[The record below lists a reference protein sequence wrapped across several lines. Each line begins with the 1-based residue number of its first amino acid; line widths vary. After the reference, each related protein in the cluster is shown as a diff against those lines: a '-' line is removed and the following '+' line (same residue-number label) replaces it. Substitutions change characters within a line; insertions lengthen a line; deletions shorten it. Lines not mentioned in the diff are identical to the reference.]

1 MKVLF
6 YWIIR
11 IVPALIMLQTLF
23 FKFSAAPESVAIFSK
38 LGMEPYGRIGIG
50 IIELIAAVLILIPNK
65 SKFGALLGFGTMAGA
80 IASHLFVLGIQ
91 VNDDGG
97 KLFILA
103 LITLIACA
111 IVLFEERNKFSIF
124 QKS

>member
-11 IVPALIMLQTLF
+11 IIPAVIMLQTLF

-38 LGMEPYGRIGIG
+38 LGMEPYGRIGTG

-65 SKFGALLGFGTMAGA
+65 SKFGALLGFGTMTGA
-80 IASHLFVLGIQ
+80 IASHILVLGIE
-91 VNDDGG
+91 VNNDGG
-97 KLFILA
+97 QLFILA
-103 LITLIACA
+103 LITLVACA
-111 IVLFEERNKFSIF
+111 TVLFEERNKFSIF

>member
-11 IVPALIMLQTLF
+11 IIPAVIMLQTLF

-38 LGMEPYGRIGIG
+38 LGMEPYGRIGTG

-65 SKFGALLGFGTMAGA
+65 SKFGGLYKGRW
-80 IASHLFVLGIQ
+80 I
-91 VNDDGG
+91 
-97 KLFILA
+97 
-103 LITLIACA
+103 
-111 IVLFEERNKFSIF
+111 
-124 QKS
+124 

>member
-11 IVPALIMLQTLF
+11 IFPAVIMLQTLF

-38 LGMEPYGRIGIG
+38 LGMEPFGRIGTG

-65 SKFGALLGFGTMAGA
+65 SKFGALLGFGTMTGA
-80 IASHLFVLGIQ
+80 IASHILVLGIE
-91 VNDDGG
+91 VNNDGG

-103 LITLIACA
+103 LITLVACA

>member
-11 IVPALIMLQTLF
+11 IFPAVIMLQTLF

-38 LGMEPYGRIGIG
+38 LGMEPFGRIGTG

-65 SKFGALLGFGTMAGA
+65 SKFGALLGFGTMTGA
-80 IASHLFVLGIQ
+80 IASHILVLGIE
-91 VNDDGG
+91 VNNDGG
-97 KLFILA
+97 QLFILA
-103 LITLIACA
+103 LITLVACA

>member
-11 IVPALIMLQTLF
+11 IIPAVIILQTLF

-38 LGMEPYGRIGIG
+38 LGMEPYGRIGTG

-65 SKFGALLGFGTMAGA
+65 SKFGALLGFGTMTGA
-80 IASHLFVLGIQ
+80 IASHILVLGIE
-91 VNDDGG
+91 VNNDGG

-103 LITLIACA
+103 LITLVACA